1 MMWGALVMVGVLLMA
16 TGIVLGKPRDPFE
29 EILDEM
35 VEDDSVRLDRLEAR
49 VEKQEEVIDRLERL
63 FGQLDFQNQSV
74 EEITRV
80 TGMKK
85 GEVLLLKRLLG
96 E

>member
-1 MMWGALVMVGVLLMA
+1 MMWGALVMLGVLLMA